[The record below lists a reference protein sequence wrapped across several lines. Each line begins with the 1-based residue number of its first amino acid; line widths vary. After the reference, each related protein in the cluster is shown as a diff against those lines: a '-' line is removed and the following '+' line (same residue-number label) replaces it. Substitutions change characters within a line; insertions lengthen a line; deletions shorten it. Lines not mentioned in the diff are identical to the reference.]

1 MNIYISVIKKA
12 RGTRKLLLSVVF
24 LYLLHGFLG
33 KTFHLPTFYSYI
45 LEFCSLLIWFRNPF
59 NLKETKLHLIFLIF
73 CIMISIDLLRDIILL
88 VKPMN
93 VLMGIRG
100 FILPMALMFAAAS
113 YLKIQDY
120 KLIFS
125 ILYKFQ
131 WLNVLC
137 TFVQWKVYGL
147 ESDFNNGALMGG
159 AEQNFFCISLIV
171 YYLFAY
177 TNKQSSLKKLLFVLG
192 TSFFIAIIQ
201 DEKFIF
207 VGAMLTALFYFLTQ
221 RLRFRNVLGAITLIV
236 GIFLAVKSMGEG
248 QTAAMGSIN
257 NAVEY
262 SKKTGD
268 GYGFPRIG
276 SSVQISEMFFQSDVQ
291 YLFGLGLGTCTEMK
305 APGVDLDFSNQFGH
319 LGYHLF
325 VFQDVFLETGWVGA
339 IFYIAFFVGLFFYNL
354 KVRRSAPKEYKWLYN
369 VSSTLALVSIL
380 IIWYNST
387 LRIYYAILPYILLG
401 LGPCLTKNLNTN
413 KK

>member
-137 TFVQWKVYGL
+137 TFVQ
-147 ESDFNNGALMGG
+147 
-159 AEQNFFCISLIV
+159 
-171 YYLFAY
+171 
-177 TNKQSSLKKLLFVLG
+177 
-192 TSFFIAIIQ
+192 
-201 DEKFIF
+201 
-207 VGAMLTALFYFLTQ
+207 
-221 RLRFRNVLGAITLIV
+221 
-236 GIFLAVKSMGEG
+236 
-248 QTAAMGSIN
+248 
-257 NAVEY
+257 
-262 SKKTGD
+262 
-268 GYGFPRIG
+268 
-276 SSVQISEMFFQSDVQ
+276 
-291 YLFGLGLGTCTEMK
+291 
-305 APGVDLDFSNQFGH
+305 
-319 LGYHLF
+319 
-325 VFQDVFLETGWVGA
+325 
-339 IFYIAFFVGLFFYNL
+339 
-354 KVRRSAPKEYKWLYN
+354 
-369 VSSTLALVSIL
+369 
-380 IIWYNST
+380 
-387 LRIYYAILPYILLG
+387 
-401 LGPCLTKNLNTN
+401 
-413 KK
+413 